1 MMKGFVPVA
10 VMTLVATLSTVPTAR
25 SQDPQ
30 DGGAR
35 GATPAVTDRANP
47 RHPGCEEGMVEAL
60 VCTDAEV
67 GRLDHDLNTEWK
79 RLRCSGAA
87 RAEFRAEEMFW
98 LGDRNNCQNVP
109 AVRDCVLGKL
119 RERIAFLKGL
129 KSCTDERRVIRYTF
143 TDPWYVTAHANLY
156 LGTKVA
162 IFGSLQPSS
171 CRASSSSARGVLAGT
186 PARHDRIRVQLKSL
200 PPEQRAFLCEK
211 RPATHWYGEV
221 RRDSHGPYL
230 YLADMLGAPLP

>member
-1 MMKGFVPVA
+1 MKRFVPVA
-10 VMTLVATLSTVPTAR
+10 VMTLVAALSAVPTAR

-35 GATPAVTDRANP
+35 GATPAVPDRASP
-47 RHPGCEEGMVEAL
+47 RRSGCEEGLVEAL
-60 VCTDAEV
+60 VCADAEL
-67 GRLDHDLNTEWK
+67 GRLDSELNTEWK

-87 RAEFRAEEMFW
+87 QAEFRAEELFW

-129 KSCTDERRVIRYTF
+129 KSCADERRVIRYDF
-143 TDPWYVTAHANLY
+143 TDPWYVTAHADLY
-156 LGTKVA
+156 LGAKVT
-162 IFGSLQPSS
+162 IFGSLLPSS
-171 CRASSSSARGVLAGT
+171 CRASSTTARGVLAGT
-186 PARHDRIRVQLKSL
+186 RARNGRIRVQLKSL

-211 RPATHWYGEV
+211 RPSAAWSGEV
-221 RRDSHGPYL
+221 RQDSNGPYL
-230 YLADMLGAPLP
+230 YLADLLGFPLP